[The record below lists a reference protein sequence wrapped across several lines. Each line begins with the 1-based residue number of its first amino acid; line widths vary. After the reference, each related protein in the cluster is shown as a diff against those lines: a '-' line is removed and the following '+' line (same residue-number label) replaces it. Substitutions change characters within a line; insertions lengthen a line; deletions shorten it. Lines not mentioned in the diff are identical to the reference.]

1 MVATGPQISLS
12 SGSCHSLALQ
22 NLFKVELSRGLMAI
36 ALASLLVDEQFEW
49 LGRGKRTGSGHLG
62 NAKGALV
69 VFGAHLE
76 LCRGGR

>member
-1 MVATGPQISLS
+1 
-12 SGSCHSLALQ
+12 
-22 NLFKVELSRGLMAI
+22 MAI

-49 LGRGKRTGSGHLG
+49 LGRGKRTGSGHLA